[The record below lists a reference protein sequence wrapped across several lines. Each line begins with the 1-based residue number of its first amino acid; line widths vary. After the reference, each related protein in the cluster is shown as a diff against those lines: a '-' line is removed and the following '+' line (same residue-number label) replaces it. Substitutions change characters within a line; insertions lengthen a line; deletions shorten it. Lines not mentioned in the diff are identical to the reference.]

1 MMERYTLK
9 DLEKLTGIKTATIRI
24 WERRYRII
32 SPHRTSTNRRWYDN
46 EDLKYL
52 INISILY
59 RNNLKISKIA
69 TLSGTELKEKA
80 GLLLNDSS
88 DSGIQINS
96 LILAMIGFN
105 ENAVNEILLRSITNT
120 GFEDCFTGLV
130 FPFLRRVG
138 MMWHTGS
145 ASVGAEHFVSN
156 IFRRRLITAIDAL
169 PPASVFD
176 RKRIIMYLPEDELHE
191 LDLLF
196 YAYLIRKL
204 GHELVYLGQSTPFSA
219 LSQVNE
225 QWDADILVTGLTS
238 GLPYQKPEEYL
249 KNLSTTFK
257 RQRIFVSGVLADIA
271 DKMCYKNV
279 FSFRSANDLRLL
291 L

>member
-1 MMERYTLK
+1 
-9 DLEKLTGIKTATIRI
+9 
-24 WERRYRII
+24 
-32 SPHRTSTNRRWYDN
+32 
-46 EDLKYL
+46 
-52 INISILY
+52 
-59 RNNLKISKIA
+59 
-69 TLSGTELKEKA
+69 
-80 GLLLNDSS
+80 
-88 DSGIQINS
+88 
-96 LILAMIGFN
+96 
-105 ENAVNEILLRSITNT
+105 
-120 GFEDCFTGLV
+120 
-130 FPFLRRVG
+130 
-138 MMWHTGS
+138 
-145 ASVGAEHFVSN
+145 
-156 IFRRRLITAIDAL
+156 
-169 PPASVFD
+169 
-176 RKRIIMYLPEDELHE
+176 MYLPEDELHE
-191 LDLLF
+191 LGLLF

-225 QWDADILVTGLTS
+225 QWDADILVTGLAS